1 MRIIKDTHIDFM
13 SQRKLAFIIST
24 VVILSGLIS
33 LLVNGGPKL
42 SIDFKGGTLVSV
54 QYTKDMDILAVRSA
68 MGKLNVDGQDFD
80 FSREEIKHF
89 GDPGAVLIR
98 VPHID
103 GAPQNFAQKIVDHL
117 YDSFPEMVPENKSD
131 FILGKGTVS
140 PKIGSELSGKAI
152 MAIISSLGLILLYI
166 SIRFEF
172 RFALGAIAALS
183 HDVFVTLGLFLSL
196 IHI

>member
-98 VPHID
+98 VPHIC
-103 GAPQNFAQKIVDHL
+103 
-117 YDSFPEMVPENKSD
+117 
-131 FILGKGTVS
+131 
-140 PKIGSELSGKAI
+140 
-152 MAIISSLGLILLYI
+152 LLYT
-166 SIRFEF
+166 SPSPR
-172 RFALGAIAALS
+172 
-183 HDVFVTLGLFLSL
+183 D
-196 IHI
+196 